1 MAQIPKTSISLIRA
15 VSDDLGSNRW
25 TELYSV
31 YEPPIRDFLAAN
43 FPSLEADDVV
53 QEAMLALAKALP
65 TYRYL
70 PDEHG
75 HFRNYLLG
83 IVKHKAMDAL
93 ARRSREAEKRNA
105 AAANIEDEARRG
117 AESDEDENWRAEAL
131 EVAIAQ
137 LMADDA
143 VDSRNREIFRHVALM
158 REKPDDVAA
167 QFGVTRNNVDQIK
180 NRMLK
185 KLADLVA
192 ALTAKQ

>member
-31 YEPPIRDFLAAN
+31 YEPSIRDFLRAN
-43 FPSLEADDVV
+43 YPSLEADDVV

-93 ARRSREAEKRNA
+93 ARRSREAEKRSA
-105 AAANIEDEARRG
+105 AAADIEGAARRAADG
-117 AESDEDENWRAEAL
+117 GDDEETWRAEAL

-137 LMADDA
+137 LMADA
-143 VDSRNREIFRHVALM
+143 AIDSRNREIFRHVALM
-158 REKPDDVAA
+158 RERPDDVAS

-192 ALTAKQ
+192 ALTA